1 MIKSAVFSPQ
11 TFIQT
16 LSTQQN
22 DLYKMYNKIQ
32 TNQNITNISENPI
45 DAADLV
51 RLRKQLSEIE
61 TYAKNVE
68 KAKTQI
74 NAQDEVFSTIYE
86 KMNRINELAIQAA
99 SATSGETGFKA
110 CQAEIEELTK
120 SIVNLANTQYD
131 NKYLFAGTNVTT
143 APFVLNNDGS
153 ISYQGITAD
162 NSTGYE
168 RTLEILE
175 GTKVEL
181 NSAGDTI
188 FGMYDANN
196 PDDPDASFGL
206 FKVLGDLNKIMKSDP
221 ADHEAVSEMLGDIQD
236 SIKHVS
242 EIQATHSIT
251 VTRLD
256 MTTEILDSNELNLT
270 SRVSEISE
278 VDMVSAI
285 SELMKQNQSYQAS
298 MQAYS
303 LISNQSLLDYI

>member
-120 SIVNLANTQYD
+120 R
-131 NKYLFAGTNVTT
+131 YL
-143 APFVLNNDGS
+143 L
-153 ISYQGITAD
+153 SY
-162 NSTGYE
+162 
-168 RTLEILE
+168 
-175 GTKVEL
+175 
-181 NSAGDTI
+181 
-188 FGMYDANN
+188 
-196 PDDPDASFGL
+196 
-206 FKVLGDLNKIMKSDP
+206 
-221 ADHEAVSEMLGDIQD
+221 
-236 SIKHVS
+236 
-242 EIQATHSIT
+242 
-251 VTRLD
+251 
-256 MTTEILDSNELNLT
+256 
-270 SRVSEISE
+270 
-278 VDMVSAI
+278 
-285 SELMKQNQSYQAS
+285 
-298 MQAYS
+298 
-303 LISNQSLLDYI
+303 